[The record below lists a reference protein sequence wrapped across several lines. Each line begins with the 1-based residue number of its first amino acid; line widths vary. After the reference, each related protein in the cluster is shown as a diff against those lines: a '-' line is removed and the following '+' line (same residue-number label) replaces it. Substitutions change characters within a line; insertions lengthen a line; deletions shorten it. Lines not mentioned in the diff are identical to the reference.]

1 MGIAVLAVFSSSAIS
16 MVGRRVCIC
25 LVMPYVQARG
35 GAADTIERRRCA
47 DASMHGP
54 YNNNTSP
61 DAVERAMDRGWRI
74 DVVSYCR

>member
-1 MGIAVLAVFSSSAIS
+1 MELYKQSESATS
-16 MVGRRVCIC
+16 WEVGGRRVCIC
-25 LVMPYVQARG
+25 LVMQYVQARG

-47 DASMHGP
+47 NASMHGP